1 MKLTRKMKQI
11 REKSRYSSAC
21 GCSFYDWFH
30 YSKSNIVKRSMLMGI
45 RKKCDITNG
54 KEFTTN
60 GTKNANSLI
69 KALSSYPTKW
79 SDTPKKFVGISRQII

>member
-1 MKLTRKMKQI
+1 
-11 REKSRYSSAC
+11 
-21 GCSFYDWFH
+21 
-30 YSKSNIVKRSMLMGI
+30 MLMGI
-45 RKKCDITNG
+45 RKKCDVTNG